1 MKKQE
6 RLNFIL
12 SELGKAAGVSLH
24 NLAVKFDVSDMTI
37 RRDLEELRAKG
48 YITIIQGVAILNK
61 NQDGS
66 EIIKE
71 YSLSSERLVMSNEKL
86 AIAKLASTLV
96 EPDDTILIDTGTTTE
111 CLFSFLPKSS
121 LLTIVCYNLNTLI
134 AGHNGERNKI
144 IFPGGFYHPNT
155 QMFESTEGG
164 NLISRLCINKC
175 FLSAAGISANGAVSC
190 IEQYE
195 LLYKQ
200 MAIKSSMTKILLADS
215 TKFGKIRPCMFT
227 NLSNIDIVVTDSN
240 LSQEWIHFLENV
252 GVKCMQAPVP
262 TAE

>member
-6 RLNFIL
+6 RLNAIL
-12 SELGKAAGVSLH
+12 SELGKAAGISLH
-24 NLAVKFDVSDMTI
+24 NLALTFDVSDMTI
-37 RRDLEELRAKG
+37 RRDLDELRAKG

-66 EIIKE
+66 EIIKD
-71 YSLSSERLVMSNEKL
+71 YSLPMERSQMSAEKL

-111 CLFSFLPKSS
+111 CLFSFIPKNFS
-121 LLTIVCYNLNTLI
+121 LTIVCYNMNTLI
-134 AGHNGERNKI
+134 ESQKMERSKI

-155 QMFESTEGG
+155 QMFESTEGAG
-164 NLISRLCINKC
+164 LISRLCINKC
-175 FLSAAGISANGAVSC
+175 FLSAAGISTNGAVSC
-190 IEQYE
+190 IEQHE

-200 MAIKSSMTKILLADS
+200 NAIKSSMTKILMADS

-227 NLSNIDIVVTDSN
+227 NLSNIDIVITDDN
-240 LSQEWIHFLENV
+240 LSKEWIQHFGNI
-252 GVKCMQAPVP
+252 GIQCMIAPTSSV
-262 TAE
+262 